1 MSFIGKISASE
12 IALHQSVIRELD
24 SVTADQY
31 ASYLDSASA
40 NLCSLVWKGNY

>member
-24 SVTADQY
+24 SVTVGQY
-31 ASYLDSASA
+31 TSYLASTSE